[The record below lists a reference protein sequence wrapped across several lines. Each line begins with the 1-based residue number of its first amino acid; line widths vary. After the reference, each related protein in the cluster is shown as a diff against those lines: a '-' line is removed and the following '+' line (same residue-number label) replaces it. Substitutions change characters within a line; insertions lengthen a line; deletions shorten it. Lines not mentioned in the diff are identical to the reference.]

1 MVPSLLQLVRR
12 GRGHLDVVSRSCEIL
27 QSPLPCERLTTPQ
40 RGPSAQDD
48 TSQRALTPSP
58 PPRLP
63 SLCTRPYQTTATPHP
78 RPRLKNDH
86 CASQLNEQRVT
97 RKQDLARSFNWMRA
111 PIPGAADAAGAES
124 TDAITR
130 VWLCAI
136 VLFPRRNK
144 RTGFLFFLILS
155 SSSLLIEMTRRLL
168 ARGPGEVCGNVFG
181 WTRQNLAAGIQVNSL
196 WAEPALVPADK

>member
-48 TSQRALTPSP
+48 TSQRALLPPTPCIHP
-58 PPRLP
+58 H
-63 SLCTRPYQTTATPHP
+63 QTTAPPPHP
-78 RPRLKNDH
+78 TPRPLLKNDH

-97 RKQDLARSFNWMRA
+97 RKQDLAPSFNWMRA
-111 PIPGAADAAGAES
+111 PIPGAADAPAAES

-130 VWLCAI
+130 V
-136 VLFPRRNK
+136 
-144 RTGFLFFLILS
+144 
-155 SSSLLIEMTRRLL
+155 
-168 ARGPGEVCGNVFG
+168 
-181 WTRQNLAAGIQVNSL
+181 
-196 WAEPALVPADK
+196 